1 MRTPKAIVGLA
12 LAAAFA
18 AACTSGSA
26 ATPLASTTPGPS
38 AAPTAAPSLAPSEAA
53 SSSAAPTTAP
63 TPAPTQNACAPSSLT
78 LKTAGKL
85 TLGSDNPAYPPYF
98 APSSPNPAPWEL
110 GDPTN
115 GQGFEAAVGYAI
127 ADKLG
132 FTKDQVVWVVTKF
145 DNAIQPGDKNFDI
158 YLQEV
163 SYSAD
168 RAQAV
173 DLSDGYYDVAQA
185 VVALK
190 DNKIASVTTIS
201 GLKDFVFGAQ
211 KGTTSYDLIGA
222 TIAPSKDAKVY
233 GTNDAALKALG
244 NGNIDGL
251 VTDLPTAFYMTAAQ
265 LDNGVIVGQF
275 PVAPGG
281 EHFSAVLDKG
291 STLTPCVNKAI
302 AALKADGT
310 LAQITQTWLADKAN
324 APVLQP

>member
-1 MRTPKAIVGLA
+1 MRTTKAIVGLA
-12 LAAAFA
+12 LAAALA
-18 AACTSGSA
+18 AACTAAPA
-26 ATPLASTTPGPS
+26 ATPLASTTPVPS
-38 AAPTAAPSLAPSEAA
+38 SAPTAAPS
-53 SSSAAPTTAP
+53 SAAPTVAP
-63 TPAPTQNACAPSSLT
+63 TVAPTATPDACAPANLA

-85 TLGSDNPAYPPYF
+85 TVGSDNPAYPPYF

-115 GQGFEAAVGYAI
+115 GQGFEAAVAYAI

-145 DNAIQPGDKNFDI
+145 DNAIQPGDKDFDL

-190 DNKIASVTTIS
+190 DNKIAKVTSIA

-233 GTNDAALKALG
+233 PTNDAALKALG
-244 NGNIDGL
+244 NGQIDGL
-251 VTDLPTAFYMTAAQ
+251 ITDLPTAFYMTAAQ

-291 STLTPCVNKAI
+291 SSLTSCVNKAI

-324 APVLQP
+324 APVLAP

>member
-26 ATPLASTTPGPS
+26 ATPLASTTPVPS
-38 AAPTAAPSLAPSEAA
+38 AAPTAAPSVAPSAAA

-222 TIAPSKDAKVY
+222 TIAP
-233 GTNDAALKALG
+233 N
-244 NGNIDGL
+244 
-251 VTDLPTAFYMTAAQ
+251 
-265 LDNGVIVGQF
+265 
-275 PVAPGG
+275 
-281 EHFSAVLDKG
+281 
-291 STLTPCVNKAI
+291 
-302 AALKADGT
+302 
-310 LAQITQTWLADKAN
+310 
-324 APVLQP
+324 